1 MKAMILAAGRGT
13 RLGDITQSTPKCLVQ
28 AGGKTMLEHVVIRLK
43 LAGVSSIM
51 INLHHLA
58 DEVESY
64 VRSKSSFGL
73 DIHFS
78 REAELLETGG
88 GLRNVESFFSDGNS
102 FFLHNADIYSD
113 VNLTDMFSMHTKS
126 GALATL
132 GVMRRQ
138 TSRYLLFD
146 DQDLLIGWENPKD
159 GRSDLVRTVLQPN
172 RLAFSGIQVL
182 STGIFEFMRDEPAR
196 FTTISIFVKAARQNA
211 AVKAYRMD
219 GNSWH
224 DVGTPE
230 SLEELRRKLG

>member
-13 RLGDITQSTPKCLVQ
+13 RLGDITQATPKCLVQ
-28 AGGKTMLEHVVIRLK
+28 AGGKTMLEHVVGRLK
-43 LAGVSSIM
+43 LAGVSSII

-58 DEVESY
+58 DQVESY
-64 VRSKSSFGL
+64 VRSKNSFGL

-78 REAELLETGG
+78 RESELLETGG
-88 GLRNVESFFSDGNS
+88 GLRNVEPFFSDGKS
-102 FFLHNADIYSD
+102 FFLHNADVYSD
-113 VNLTDMFSMHTKS
+113 VNLTAMYNAHFNS

-132 GVMRRQ
+132 GVMPRK

-146 DQDLLIGWENPKD
+146 DQNLLVGWENPKE
-159 GRSDLVRTVLQPN
+159 GRSDLVRTVAQPYQ
-172 RLAFSGIQVL
+172 LAFSGIQVL
-182 STGIFEFMRDEPAR
+182 STGIFDFMRDEPER

-211 AVKAYRMD
+211 MIKAFRLD
-219 GNSWH
+219 SNCWH